1 MAKMGRPTDN
11 PKTHDTRIRMSDVDI
26 QMLEYCTEKTGLSKA
41 EIIRKGIKTVYESLK
56 NDEK

>member
-11 PKTHDTRIRMSDVDI
+11 PKTHDTRIRMSDADI
-26 QMLEYCTEKTGLSKA
+26 QMLEYCAKRTGLSKA

>member
-1 MAKMGRPTDN
+1 MGRPTDN
-11 PKTHDTRIRMSDVDI
+11 PKTHETKVRMSDADI

-41 EIIRKGIKTVYESLK
+41 EIIRKGIKATYESLK